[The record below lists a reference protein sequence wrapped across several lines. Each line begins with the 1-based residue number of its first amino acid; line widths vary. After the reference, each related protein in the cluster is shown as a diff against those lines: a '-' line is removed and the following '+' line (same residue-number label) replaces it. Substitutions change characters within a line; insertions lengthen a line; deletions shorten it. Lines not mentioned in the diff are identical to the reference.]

1 MPSLKKAEEG
11 STGKGELSRKKE
23 TCEVEEVLENEQE
36 GDKEK
41 FLQHFVTGERPHGL

>member
-1 MPSLKKAEEG
+1 M
-11 STGKGELSRKKE
+11 GKGELSRKKE

-41 FLQHFVTGERPHGL
+41 CLQHFVTGE